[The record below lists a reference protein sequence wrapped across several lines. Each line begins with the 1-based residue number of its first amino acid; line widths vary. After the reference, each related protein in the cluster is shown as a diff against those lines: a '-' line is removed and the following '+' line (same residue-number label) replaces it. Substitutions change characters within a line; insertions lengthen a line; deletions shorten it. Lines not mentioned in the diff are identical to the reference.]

1 MVVFSLGREKGK
13 FSPISGAEEQNLE
26 TGGREGEGR
35 GGGGDDRQ
43 TNLPPEETY
52 PEQYAFVGW
61 GIRRM
66 GIFAKLSFHLL

>member
-26 TGGREGEGR
+26 TGERGG

-43 TNLPPEETY
+43 TNLPPEDVSRTVV
-52 PEQYAFVGW
+52 VGW
-61 GIRRM
+61 GIRQM
-66 GIFAKLSFHLL
+66 DIFAMLSFHLL